1 VTEPRPVRR
10 FRVARRHGA
19 GRPRYAVYEVP
30 EGARMTVLDALLHI
44 HRRLDR
50 GLAFRYACRAGMCG
64 TCGVTVNGVP
74 RLACSTRLSAV
85 PGGAV
90 TVEPLRHLP
99 VIQDLVVDMA
109 PFFDAWR
116 AVQPQFVPAA
126 PGTEPR
132 ASLGPDSPERRL
144 IDRHRECI
152 SCGICYAACDVVGM
166 HPGFLGPAAMTRAL
180 CLVADSRGAGRDE
193 RLRVLDAAG
202 GCWRCHAHNTC
213 AEVCPK
219 GLDPAAAIAELK
231 RRLAGRAL
239 RRAAGLRA
247 G

>member
-1 VTEPRPVRR
+1 VTAAPVRR
-10 FRVARRHGA
+10 LRVARGHTD
-19 GRPRYAVYEVP
+19 GRPGYAVYEVP
-30 EGARMTVLDALLHI
+30 EGGRMTVLDALLHI

-64 TCGVTVNGVP
+64 TCAVTVSGVP

-85 PGGAV
+85 PGAV
-90 TVEPLRHLP
+90 ITVEPLRHFP
-99 VIQDLVVDMA
+99 VVRDLVVDMA
-109 PFFDAWR
+109 PFFAAWR
-116 AVQPQFVPAA
+116 AVRPEFMPAPAA
-126 PGTEPR
+126 AR
-132 ASLGPDSPERRL
+132 AAPITPESRERRL

-152 SCGICYAACDVVGM
+152 SCGICYAACDVVGI

-193 RLRVLDAAG
+193 RFRVLDAAG
-202 GCWRCHAHNTC
+202 GCWRCHVHNTC

-219 GLDPAAAIAELK
+219 GLDPTAAIAEVK

-239 RRAAGLRA
+239 RRAAGLPA